1 MTPLETIKT
10 GILNNDME
18 EVIQGFM
25 ELTGEEV
32 RPETSEDEVR
42 EVPEPTSVSMQKLD
56 FSTEPTKSAGEGRLA
71 HKTAVKADGENQFV
85 DDGLESKGVDFETPD
100 ISLAPRR
107 RPETKTV
114 KVACHV
120 CDKSYDVIPMLAQGE
135 FYRCDNC
142 VGKK

>member
-18 EVIQGFM
+18 KVIQGFM

-56 FSTEPTKSAGEGRLA
+56 FSKEPTEPKGQGRLGR
-71 HKTAVKADGENQFV
+71 KTPVEGGGDNQFV